1 MEVIDDLGVIAIFGK
16 VLSISIKL
24 LNFFEKSFFEIVFDG
39 WVDVNVVDSD
49 AGLARID
56 VLSEQNSHDCALDF
70 SRLIDNDGTFATEF
84 QNAWSKVVSCF
95 LGDQSSCG
103 SWSGETNEVKGN
115 FSDGFSNFDFSLNHS
130 IKPWISKQLLESMYL
145 LNSLRSQFDV

>member
-1 MEVIDDLGVIAIFGK
+1 
-16 VLSISIKL
+16 
-24 LNFFEKSFFEIVFDG
+24 
-39 WVDVNVVDSD
+39 VVDSD

-56 VLSEQNSHDCALDF
+56 VLSEENSHDCALDF

-103 SWSGETNEVKGN
+103 S
-115 FSDGFSNFDFSLNHS
+115 
-130 IKPWISKQLLESMYL
+130 
-145 LNSLRSQFDV
+145 